1 MMRLIRCTQKT
12 IIRWY
17 IRQKAIV
24 FLRAVYIRLYTP
36 KEKNSYG
43 MWIAVTQ
50 FFSLRFFSVFCPPKI
65 KLWWEIMH
73 KRVKHKHHIHPSIL
87 EGRKKGQHRWS
98 RNNNN
103 DMIWSASMC
112 LQNCTIKYKG
122 MKIIIFFLFWMKR
135 RNCKRPTNGLKAT
148 QFFLFRSFLRSF
160 LFMLIILCGFIF
172 CVLLNWILFVTKK
185 IL

>member
-1 MMRLIRCTQKT
+1 MKLNDATYKVHTKDHYKMIHTAESNCILEGSVYQIIYTEGEKFLWHVNCTYT
-12 IIRWY
+12 I
-17 IRQKAIV
+17 
-24 FLRAVYIRLYTP
+24 
-36 KEKNSYG
+36 
-43 MWIAVTQ
+43 
-50 FFSLRFFSVFCPPKI
+50 FSLRFFSVFCPPKI

-98 RNNNN
+98 RNNN

-148 QFFLFRSFLRSF
+148 QFFFISLIPAFVFIHAHYFVWFYFLCTFKLNSF
-160 LFMLIILCGFIF
+160 CD
-172 CVLLNWILFVTKK
+172 
-185 IL
+185 